1 MKKNSN
7 VIAIFL
13 AFVLSAIVSSMN
25 VRTATLLYDYVAVIC
40 PEPD

>member
-13 AFVLSAIVSSMN
+13 AFVLATMVPNTI
-25 VRTATLLYDYVAVIC
+25 VRTASLLYDYIAVNWA
-40 PEPD
+40 EPG